1 MLFKK
6 KVIHDS
12 IDNDSFRLLDENSS
26 FAFRESF
33 NALCTNVL
41 YLPISDSC
49 KKIAITSSIPGEG
62 KTNVAINLAV
72 SLAQNTD
79 KKILL
84 IDMDMRSPRVNVL
97 FASVDEKVQ
106 RNSLGLSEYLAGI
119 EEKPPLYNSKLKNL
133 SVMFSGRV
141 NAYPTGLI
149 TSSRMDELLAFAEA
163 NFDYVIIDTPPI
175 NIVTD
180 AVLVSN
186 KINGYIITTRSDFST
201 VNSLSNVEQTLKSV
215 NAHIFGIVLT
225 AYSPKQTQKYEKYY
239 TQY

>member
-106 RNSLGLSEYLAGI
+106 RNSIGLSEYLAGI